1 MHICLCLAEAE
12 RDNDEHVVQ
21 KLNKALQHRINK
33 INEQKEVELA
43 EKKKREKEQ
52 ETKKNKKPKFK
63 DTVDD
68 INKHFAGGDGTGAEP
83 QESRKASDCQSASNK
98 DGAEVGTPNSAEK
111 ARRKTESSNVA
122 NLGRAAGNLV
132 SAVGQTMVSKLTKSF
147 NTRKLEMLCLISKF
161 LSVNLLLDIAWHYRI
176 NLTRFDYGVN
186 LSN

>member
-68 INKHFAGGDGTGAEP
+68 IQTASRMKKKEKSLVDRERALHESYQLILVEHRRRMKKRTKDNFKSVGVVKAKAGAVAAFQMISKSKTD
-83 QESRKASDCQSASNK
+83 NVK
-98 DGAEVGTPNSAEK
+98 DNTMK
-111 ARRKTESSNVA
+111 
-122 NLGRAAGNLV
+122 RAAGN
-132 SAVGQTMVSKLTKSF
+132 
-147 NTRKLEMLCLISKF
+147 
-161 LSVNLLLDIAWHYRI
+161 NL
-176 NLTRFDYGVN
+176 
-186 LSN
+186 

>member
-1 MHICLCLAEAE
+1 LHICLCLAEAE

-68 INKHFAGGDGTGAEP
+68 IQTASRMKKKEKSLVDRERALHESYQLILVEHRRRMKKRTKDNFKSVGVVKAKAGAVAAF
-83 QESRKASDCQSASNK
+83 QMSLESKTDNVK
-98 DGAEVGTPNSAEK
+98 DNTMK
-111 ARRKTESSNVA
+111 
-122 NLGRAAGNLV
+122 RAAGN
-132 SAVGQTMVSKLTKSF
+132 
-147 NTRKLEMLCLISKF
+147 
-161 LSVNLLLDIAWHYRI
+161 NL
-176 NLTRFDYGVN
+176 
-186 LSN
+186 

>member
-1 MHICLCLAEAE
+1 MHIFLCLAEAE

-68 INKHFAGGDGTGAEP
+68 IQTASRMKKKEKSLVDRERALHESYQLILVEHRRRMKKRTKDNFKSVGVVKAKAGAVAAF
-83 QESRKASDCQSASNK
+83 QMSLESKTDNVK
-98 DGAEVGTPNSAEK
+98 DNMMK
-111 ARRKTESSNVA
+111 
-122 NLGRAAGNLV
+122 RAAGN
-132 SAVGQTMVSKLTKSF
+132 
-147 NTRKLEMLCLISKF
+147 
-161 LSVNLLLDIAWHYRI
+161 NL
-176 NLTRFDYGVN
+176 
-186 LSN
+186 